1 MNISIKS
8 ERVGFSPIYYIHA
21 DEHVFDFSI
30 EMLQDLYFAF
40 VPNIMADRMRMS
52 SGLSVEEGTTT
63 AMSEYKLL
71 TMMDVCLVLNF
82 EDSKEVWGAIIVELQ
97 SSINLRQ
104 SSDNNFTIEDY
115 NKILACAEE
124 NELIKILLEESS
136 KETNS

>member
-8 ERVGFSPIYYIHA
+8 ERVGFAPRYYIHA

-30 EMLQDLYFAF
+30 EMLQDLYVVF
-40 VPNIMADRMRMS
+40 VPNSMADRMGMLS
-52 SGLSVEEGTTT
+52 SLSVDEGTTT
-63 AMSEYKLL
+63 AMSEYKML

-82 EDSKEVWGAIIVELQ
+82 EDSKEVWGAIIAELQ
-97 SSINLRQ
+97 SSTNLRQ
-104 SSDNNFTIEDY
+104 SSDNIFTIEDY

-136 KETNS
+136 EES